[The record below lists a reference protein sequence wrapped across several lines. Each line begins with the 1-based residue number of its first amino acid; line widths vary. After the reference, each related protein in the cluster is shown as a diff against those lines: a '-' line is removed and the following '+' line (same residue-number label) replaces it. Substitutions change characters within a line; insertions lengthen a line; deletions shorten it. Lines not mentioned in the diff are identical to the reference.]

1 MLVLTP
7 SKWRLAQI
15 CLLLLVLWPVV
26 PGFSRARITDQ
37 TIQTN
42 WTTEREVHA
51 VVQPADVYLCLG
63 TLLSRFS
70 GFHSAPVWHQTTW
83 LRLLFI
89 VFALLVMVA
98 SYRFHVRQIGKAI
111 SVKFDER
118 FAERTRIA
126 LELHDTLLQTVQGS
140 KLVADDAL
148 ERSDDPVN
156 MQRAMKRLSAWLGQA
171 ILEAQAALSSLRTAT
186 LDPDIEANDLAVSL
200 LRVTQACLID
210 GSIKIKFSMEGQP
223 RDMYPIAR
231 DQLFRIGHEAIRNAC
246 EHSSASQL
254 EISLKYGDSL
264 TLLVNDNSIGVEQ
277 AILTDSKPAHTG
289 LEEMHQRADR
299 IGAKLSIVSDPT
311 SGTQLTLV
319 VPGENVFRKSSATR
333 RGLDS
338 SL

>member
-1 MLVLTP
+1 
-7 SKWRLAQI
+7 
-15 CLLLLVLWPVV
+15 V

-51 VVQPADVYLCLG
+51 VVQPADVYLFLG

-70 GFHSAPVWHQTTW
+70 GFQSAPLWHQTIW
-83 LRLLFI
+83 LRVLFI
-89 VFALLVMVA
+89 GFALLVMVA

-140 KLVADDAL
+140 KLVADDSL
-148 ERSDDPVN
+148 EKSDDPVN
-156 MQRAMKRLSAWLGQA
+156 MQRAMKRLSVWLGQA

-186 LDPDIEANDLAVSL
+186 CDPDIETNDLPFGL
-200 LRVTQACLID
+200 WRVTQACLID
-210 GSIKIKFSMEGQP
+210 RSIKVKFSMEGRP
-223 RDMYPIAR
+223 RDMYPFAR
-231 DQLFRIGHEAIRNAC
+231 EQVFRIGYEAVRNAC

-264 TLLVNDNSIGVEQ
+264 TLLVNVNGIGVEQ
-277 AILTDSKPAHTG
+277 PILTDSKPAHPG
-289 LEEMHQRADR
+289 FEDVHQRAVR
-299 IGAKLSIVSDPT
+299 IGGKLSIVSAPD

-319 VPGENVFRKSSATR
+319 VPGENVFRKSSHAL
-333 RGLDS
+333 GLRLIFVVLTS
-338 SL
+338 AHH